1 MKRFLMY
8 MVVLMGAL
16 TALGQTYWTP
26 DNLPMVYLQDRT
38 KYVINPDGVLAE
50 TTVDSLNRL
59 LRLMETETGVQ
70 SVVAV
75 VKHIEGDDPYSFG
88 QEVSDKYGIGHKG
101 KDDGLFVMLCTEDRS
116 YTILTGDGL
125 EGALPDAVC
134 RRIQNREMIPLLKK
148 GDWDGAMMATMSAID
163 GYIRGDEDFRQGYMD
178 DDVGEEDIVV
188 IFAFFSLILIALVV
202 IVSFASVKKCP
213 RCGQRKMK
221 GVKSEL
227 IGRRKRR
234 VTYRCSNCG
243 HEETK
248 DVNVDDGTSG
258 LGRGM
263 GGGMMMGGG
272 RGFGGGG
279 GSIGGHFGG
288 GHFGGGG
295 STGRF

>member
-1 MKRFLMY
+1 MY
-8 MVVLMGAL
+8 IVVLMGAL

-134 RRIQNREMIPLLKK
+134 RRIQNREMIPLLRK

-163 GYIRGDEDFRQGYMD
+163 GYIRGDEDFKDGYSVD
-178 DDVGEEDIVV
+178 DSDSDEA
-188 IFAFFSLILIALVV
+188 IFVMVMFIFMFAV
-202 IVSFASVKKCP
+202 IVFVAYAASVKKCP
-213 RCGQRKMK
+213 KCGKMK
-221 GVKSEL
+221 MCAVKSEL
-227 IGRRKRR
+227 ISRKKRR
-234 VTYRCSNCG
+234 VTYRCRKCG
-243 HEETK
+243 HEMTK
-248 DVNVDDGTSG
+248 DVNIPDQRNDGFG
-258 LGRGM
+258 G
-263 GGGMMMGGG
+263 GGGMIIGGG
-272 RGFGGGG
+272 MGGFGGGG

-288 GHFGGGG
+288 GHFGGGHFGGGG